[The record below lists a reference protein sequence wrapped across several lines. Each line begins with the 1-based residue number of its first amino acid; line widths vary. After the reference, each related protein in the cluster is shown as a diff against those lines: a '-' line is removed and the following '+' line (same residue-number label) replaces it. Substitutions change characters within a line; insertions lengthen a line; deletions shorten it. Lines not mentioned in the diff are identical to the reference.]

1 MGTPGFSV
9 KCQCKESGY
18 VEWTLSTWHYLLKSN
33 VLVGGNIYKT
43 IVFLAWALDQVL
55 HYCSDHKV
63 FLANNTKYIN
73 DPIDLSTFEKSDA
86 RFN

>member
-33 VLVGGNIYKT
+33 WLVWGNIYKT

-63 FLANNTKYIN
+63 FLANNTKYII
-73 DPIDLSTFEKSDA
+73 DLIDLSAFEKSDA